1 MSDFNRQIIDEFR
14 ASGGRVGGPF
24 EGVGILLL
32 HTRGAKSGEPRVNPV
47 AYRRDGDDLVIIASK
62 AGAPTNPDW
71 YHNLRAN
78 PVPTGEVG
86 TDEFEVNA
94 RITGGAERQRCGR
107 TRSGSCR
114 ASPSTSARRIV
125 SSR

>member
-14 ASGGRVGGPF
+14 ANGGMVGGPF
-24 EGVGILLL
+24 EGLGILLL

-47 AYRRDGDDLVIIASK
+47 AYRRDGDDLVIVASK

-71 YHNLRAN
+71 YTICGPIRSRPSKSGRTSSRSRPGS
-78 PVPTGEVG
+78 PVTSS
-86 TDEFEVNA
+86 A
-94 RITGGAERQRCGR
+94 SACGR

-125 SSR
+125 RSR